1 MPDQG
6 TPRYAAPSDNVT
18 ANAVR
23 PLLQPSN
30 LDSQED
36 PMTRPPAI
44 PFLRP
49 ATIKTIGSALLLI
62 AVGATLAA
70 DSVGQ
75 TPSSSEGPKMLRHVV
90 LFQFKS
96 TSSEADVKKVV
107 DAFRK
112 LRQEIPQIADFEY
125 GVNNSPEGLNGGLTH
140 CFLVTFKSEADRDAY
155 LPHPAHKRFVDLLK
169 PHLEKATVVDYWA
182 QQ

>member
-1 MPDQG
+1 
-6 TPRYAAPSDNVT
+6 
-18 ANAVR
+18 
-23 PLLQPSN
+23 
-30 LDSQED
+30 
-36 PMTRPPAI
+36 
-44 PFLRP
+44 
-49 ATIKTIGSALLLI
+49 
-62 AVGATLAA
+62 
-70 DSVGQ
+70 
-75 TPSSSEGPKMLRHVV
+75 
-90 LFQFKS
+90 
-96 TSSEADVKKVV
+96 VV